1 MIKKAGILLIGLS
14 VAAAAAAF
22 SGAGRQKGELQLVKK
37 VTVPG
42 NPGWVDTGLDVFQGE
57 EFHIVGSGE
66 VTLQKG
72 NPSADCG
79 PEGLD
84 LMTVQQ
90 PIPNRNMGALIGKV
104 SQLISVRKDETT
116 GEEIR
121 DEVVEY
127 FFVGAEN
134 DVTMPI
140 KGRLYL
146 GINEDVLQDNGGEFA
161 VTIYRRR
168 D

>member
-1 MIKKAGILLIGLS
+1 MIKKAGVLIIGFL
-14 VAAAAAAF
+14 VAAAAALA
-22 SGAGRQKGELQLVKK
+22 GAGRQEGALVLVKK

-42 NPGWVDTGLDVFQGE
+42 NPGWADTGLDVFAGE
-57 EFHIVGSGE
+57 EFHIVGSGRIS
-66 VTLQKG
+66 LQRG
-72 NPSADCG
+72 NPSASCG

-90 PIPNRNMGALIGKV
+90 PIRDRNIGALIGKV
-104 SQLISVRKDETT
+104 SQLVSVRKDEDT

-127 FFVGAEN
+127 FFVGSEN

-146 GINEDVLQDNGGEFA
+146 GVNEDILKDNEGEFS
-161 VTIYRRR
+161 VVIYQRKK
-168 D
+168 